1 MLIAATVFIDS
12 DTIVKGRRLTSYS
25 YYYCILSA
33 KMLQDSKEKV
43 EEIERILDEDDIDLW
58 ALREM
63 VRLRVTGIVLYC
75 TVLYSTNNGNTCYA

>member
-1 MLIAATVFIDS
+1 
-12 DTIVKGRRLTSYS
+12 
-25 YYYCILSA
+25 
-33 KMLQDSKEKV
+33 MLQDSKEKV